1 MKLFVITPTL
11 GASPWL
17 DETVASVTTCAPD
30 AVHVFVAPAAAVAGL
45 ATRFPRA
52 MVVPEPEGRAGMYVA
67 INAGLAAMGAGDAFT
82 YINDDDVLLPDF
94 SLNLRAATAAA
105 GRPLIVYGGVK
116 LIDGRG
122 RRLGAIPISPDPKLN
137 RALYA
142 QRVEP
147 VFQQGMIVTRA
158 VIDAIGGFAPDLK
171 LRGDTEFLA
180 RACLKGIPFVCAT
193 RRSVA
198 AFRLRP
204 GQASKDRAAMIAEG
218 ARVEAMLAQGP
229 PPPAAELDRARRRFR
244 RANLAIYA
252 ERIARH
258 GFVTFDQMLERGGQS

>member
-1 MKLFVITPTL
+1 MKLLVITPTL
-11 GASPWL
+11 GSSTWL
-17 DETVASVTTCAPD
+17 DETIASVRAHAPG
-30 AVHVFVAPAAAVAGL
+30 AIHTLVAPARSVEAL
-45 ATRFPRA
+45 ARRFPNLTIL
-52 MVVPEPEGRAGMYVA
+52 PEPGGGMYAA
-67 INAGLAAMGAGDAFT
+67 INAGFATPGGWTAFT
-82 YINDDDVLLPDF
+82 YLNDDDVLLPPF
-94 SLNLRAATAAA
+94 PLNLKAAAAA
-105 GRPLIVYGGVK
+105 GAGPLIVYGGVK

-158 VIDAIGGFAPDLK
+158 VIDAIGGFAPDLR

-180 RACLKGIPFVCAT
+180 RACLRGIPFVCAT

-229 PPPAAELDRARRRFR
+229 PPPAAELNRARGRFR